1 MRMADACFADEI
13 FDGIPRVLPV
23 NKRVPVA
30 TYRLQF
36 QPVFTFDDAK
46 QLVPYLHE
54 LGISDC
60 YVSPILQAA
69 SSNLHGYDISHHNL
83 LNPELGAE
91 RGFNEFVRELKR
103 YGMGLILDWV
113 PNHMG
118 ISGNT
123 NAWWLDVLE
132 NGPSSPHARLFDI
145 DWTPVKAELTNRV
158 LLPILGDQYG
168 KVLEN
173 QELLLAFQEGAFS
186 VWYQHRRL
194 PIDPG
199 QYIQILQHRFDPLA
213 NLLDGEN
220 VYFLELQSII
230 TALGH
235 LPSTTDTDPEKVIER
250 QREKE
255 IIKKRLAKL
264 SNECEDVRRFI
275 EENVRIFN
283 GKKEDP
289 RSFDLLDTLLAA
301 QVYRVA
307 FWRVAGE
314 EINYRRFF
322 DINELA
328 AIRMENPDVFHA
340 THTLI
345 FRLIGEGK
353 VTGLRIDHPDGL
365 YEPTEYFRRLQR
377 GVFLAACRYLFE
389 SSLQSKGS
397 DWKTAEEQLLKRY
410 DEEFAKDPQ
419 SPLRRAFYIIA
430 EKILTR
436 GERLPDSWA
445 VDGTTGYDF
454 LNQLNGIFVDGS
466 NGKSLED
473 VYSRFTNLKINV
485 QHLAYEKKKLIMQ
498 ASMSSEI
505 NVLGHQLNR
514 ISEKNRLSRD
524 FTLYSLTDA
533 LREIIACFPVYRTYV
548 CPGDV
553 SISDGDRI
561 SIYRAV
567 AKAKR
572 RNPTTNVSIF
582 DFIRDILCLRF
593 PEYLGPQDQLE
604 ARDFVMKFQQ
614 CTGPVM
620 AKGVEDTAFY
630 IYNRL
635 LSINEVGGDPEE
647 FGVSLT
653 AFHKG
658 NSQRREAWPYSLLTT
673 STHDTKRSE
682 DVRARIN
689 VLSEIPSEWK
699 ACLSRWRKL
708 NKKKKLLVDDQLV
721 PDRNDEYLLY
731 QSLLGA
737 WPLEPMDQMAYRAF
751 KERIHGYMEKATK
764 EAKVNTSW
772 VNPSKAYDDA
782 VRTFADSILDDSQP
796 NPFLD
801 DFTLF
806 QRRVA
811 TYGIYNSISQL
822 FLKLTSPGIAD
833 IYQGNEIWDFSLVD
847 PDNRRLVD
855 YEVRRLMLKT
865 LKDRI
870 SRPDRDLVGLARE
883 FLKNKEDGRIKLFV
897 TYLTLHYRRDH
908 PALFLEGAYLPCEG
922 RGSKKDHICA
932 FARKSGEQFVL
943 IVVPRLFIR
952 LLQPTTAEIISRVP
966 RMIATTFFS
975 GFSQTPEEL
984 PIGDGVW
991 GDSTVVLPDG
1001 RADQR
1006 YCNVLTGE
1014 AVAALKH
1021 DGEVV
1026 LPLSR
1031 VFASFPVALLER
1043 SM

>member
-1 MRMADACFADEI
+1 MATLLVVDEI
-13 FDGIPRVLPV
+13 FDGILKAPSAIR
-23 NKRVPVA
+23 RVPVA

-46 QLVPYLHE
+46 HLVPYLHE

-69 SSNLHGYDISHHNL
+69 SSNSHGYDISHHNL

-91 RGFNEFVRELKR
+91 RGFNEFVGELKR
-103 YGMGLILDWV
+103 HEMGLILDWV

-132 NGPSSPHARLFDI
+132 NGPSSPHARFFDI
-145 DWTPVKAELTNRV
+145 DWTPVKAELTNKV
-158 LLPILGDQYG
+158 LLPVLGDQYG

-173 QELLLAFQEGAFS
+173 QDLRLAFQEGAFS

-199 QYIQILQHRFDPLA
+199 QYIQILQHRLDVLA
-213 NLLDGEN
+213 DLLDGEN
-220 VYFLELQSII
+220 VHFLELQSIL

-235 LPSTTDTDPEKVIER
+235 LPPTTETDPEKVIER

-264 SNECEDVRRFI
+264 SDESEDVRRFI

-328 AIRMENPDVFHA
+328 AIRMEHPDVFQE
-340 THTLI
+340 THQLI
-345 FRLIGEGK
+345 FRLIREGK
-353 VTGLRIDHPDGL
+353 VSGLRIDHPDGL

-377 GVFLAACRYLFE
+377 GVFLAACRNLFE
-389 SSLQSKGS
+389 PGLQSKGS
-397 DWKTAEEQLLKRY
+397 DWKTDEEQLLGRY
-410 DEEFAKDPQ
+410 DEEFAKGPQ

-436 GERLPDSWA
+436 EERLPDSWA

-454 LNQLNGIFVDGS
+454 LNQLNGIFVDS
-466 NGKSLED
+466 SHGKSLED
-473 VYSRFTNLKINV
+473 VYSRFTTLKIHF
-485 QHLAYEKKKLIMQ
+485 QHLAYEKKRLIMQ
-498 ASMSSEI
+498 VSMSSEI

-553 SISDGDRI
+553 SISDDDRI
-561 SIYRAV
+561 AIYRAV

-593 PEYLGPQDQLE
+593 PEYLEPQDQLE

-635 LSINEVGGDPEE
+635 LSLNEVGGDPEE

-653 AFHKG
+653 AFHEG
-658 NSQRREAWPYSLLTT
+658 NAQRREAWPYSLLTT

-699 ACLSRWRKL
+699 VCLSRWGKL

-737 WPLEPMDQMAYRAF
+737 WPLEPMDQMAYKVL
-751 KERIHGYMEKATK
+751 KERIHCYMEKATK

-782 VRTFADSILDDSQP
+782 VQAFADSILDDSQP

-801 DFTLF
+801 DFKLF

-811 TYGIYNSISQL
+811 TYGIYNSISQTL
-822 FLKLTSPGIAD
+822 LKLTSPGVPD
-833 IYQGNEIWDFSLVD
+833 IYQGNETWDFSLVD
-847 PDNRRLVD
+847 PDNRRPVD
-855 YEVRRLMLKT
+855 YGVRRQMLKT

-870 SRPDRDLVGLARE
+870 SGPDGDLVGLVRE
-883 FLKNKEDGRIKLFV
+883 LLKSKEDGRIKLFI
-897 TYLTLHYRRDH
+897 TWMALNYRRAH
-908 PALFLEGAYLPCEG
+908 QELFLEGDYLFIEG

-932 FARKSGEQFVL
+932 FARKKGDQH
-943 IVVPRLFIR
+943 IVVVAPRFFSR
-952 LLQPTTAEIISRVP
+952 LLQPTAAEIISRVP

-975 GFSQTPEEL
+975 GLSQTPEEL

-1006 YCNVLTGE
+1006 YRNVLTGE
-1014 AVAALKH
+1014 AVAALEH

-1031 VFASFPVALLER
+1031 IFASFPVALLER

>member
-1 MRMADACFADEI
+1 MRMVDACFADET
-13 FDGIPRVLPV
+13 FEGILKVPSAIR
-23 NKRVPVA
+23 RVPVA

-46 QLVPYLHE
+46 HLVPYLHE

-69 SSNLHGYDISHHNL
+69 SSTSHGYDTSDHNL

-91 RGFNEFVRELKR
+91 RGFNEFAGELKR
-103 YGMGLILDWV
+103 HETGLILDWV

-123 NAWWLDVLE
+123 NAWWADVLE
-132 NGPSSPHARLFDI
+132 NGPSSPYARFFDI
-145 DWTPVKAELTNRV
+145 DWTPVRAELKNKV

-173 QELLLAFQEGAFS
+173 QDLLLAFEEGAFA
-186 VWYQHRRL
+186 VWHQDRRL

-199 QYIQILQHRFDPLA
+199 QYTQILQHRLDALTD
-213 NLLDGEN
+213 LLSGEN
-220 VYFLELQSII
+220 GHFLELRSII
-230 TALGH
+230 TALDH
-235 LPSTTDTDPEKVIER
+235 LPPTTETDPEKAIER

-264 SNECEDVRRFI
+264 SDECEDVRRFI

-283 GKKEDP
+283 GKKGDP
-289 RSFDLLDTLLAA
+289 RSFDLLDALLAA

-322 DINELA
+322 DINDLA
-328 AIRMENPDVFHA
+328 AIRMENPHVFQG
-340 THTLI
+340 THKLI

-377 GVFLAACRYLFE
+377 GVFLAASRNLCE
-389 SSLQSKGS
+389 SSAQYKDS
-397 DWKTAEEQLLKRY
+397 DWKMAEEQLLRRY
-410 DEEFAKDPQ
+410 EEEFAKDPQ

-430 EKILTR
+430 EKILTK
-436 GERLPDSWA
+436 GERLPESWA

-454 LNQLNGIFVDGS
+454 LNQLNGIFVDSS
-466 NGKSLED
+466 NEKRLED
-473 VYSRFTNLKINV
+473 IYSRFTNLKIDF
-485 QHLAYEKKKLIMQ
+485 QRLAYESKKLIMQ
-498 ASMSSEI
+498 TAMSSEI
-505 NVLGHQLNR
+505 NVLGHQLDR

-533 LREIIACFPVYRTYV
+533 LREIIACFPVYRTYA
-548 CPGDV
+548 CPGDA

-593 PEYLGPQDQLE
+593 PDYLDPQDQLQRRE
-604 ARDFVMKFQQ
+604 FVMKFQQ

-620 AKGVEDTAFY
+620 AKGVEDRAVY

-635 LSINEVGGDPEE
+635 LSLNEVGGNPEE
-647 FGVSLT
+647 FGFSLT

-658 NSQRREAWPYSLLTT
+658 NAQRREAWPYALLAT

-689 VLSEIPSEWK
+689 VLSEIPDEWK
-699 ACLSRWRKL
+699 TCLGRWGKFNR
-708 NKKKKLLVDDQLV
+708 KKKLLVDDRLI

-731 QSLLGA
+731 QTLLGA
-737 WPLEPMDQMAYRAF
+737 WPLEPMDQTAYRAF
-751 KERIHGYMEKATK
+751 KERIQWYMEKAAK

-772 VNPSKAYDDA
+772 VNPNKAYDDA
-782 VRTFADSILDDSQP
+782 LRGFVDAILDDSQR

-801 DFTLF
+801 EFTVF
-806 QRRVA
+806 QRQVA
-811 TYGIYNSISQL
+811 TYGIYNSLSQVL
-822 FLKLTSPGIAD
+822 LKLTSPGIPD

-847 PDNRRLVD
+847 PDNRRPVD
-855 YEVRRLMLKT
+855 YEVRRQMLKS
-865 LKDRI
+865 LSGRI
-870 SRPDRDLVGLARE
+870 SGPDGDLAGLAGE
-883 FLKNKEDGRIKLFV
+883 LLSSKEDGRIKLFV
-897 TYLTLHYRRDH
+897 TYMMLRYRKAHRE
-908 PALFLEGAYLPCEG
+908 LFLEGGYLPLEG
-922 RGSKKDHICA
+922 RGSRKDDLCA
-932 FARKSGEQFVL
+932 FARKSGDQR
-943 IVVPRLFIR
+943 IVVVAPRFFSR
-952 LLQPTTAEIISRVP
+952 LTQTPKMGIVSRVP
-966 RMIATTFFS
+966 QMIAATFFS
-975 GFSQTPEEL
+975 RFTQLPEGP
-984 PIGDGVW
+984 PIGEEVW
-991 GDSTVVLPDG
+991 QDSGLVLPDG
-1001 RADQR
+1001 TAGQHYR
-1006 YCNVLTGE
+1006 NTFTGE
-1014 AVAALKH
+1014 TVAAVESE
-1021 DGEVV
+1021 GAVV
-1026 LPLSR
+1026 LPLSK
-1031 VFASFPVALLER
+1031 VFASFPVALLEL
-1043 SM
+1043 ST